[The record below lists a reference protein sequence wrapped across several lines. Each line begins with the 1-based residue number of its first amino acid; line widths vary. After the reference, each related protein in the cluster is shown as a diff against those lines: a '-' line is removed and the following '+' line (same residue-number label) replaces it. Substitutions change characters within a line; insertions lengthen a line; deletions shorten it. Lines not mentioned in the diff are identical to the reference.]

1 MQIHRG
7 NLNFLLMNSNPT
19 RKKRRVRKTKKTSPK
34 RFAGQ
39 TLKGAFEWADWSFS
53 IKAFTERIG
62 LENCREA
69 IPVAIRLME
78 LKNRQRPGK
87 KIPEESVF
95 CMDADSLGLD
105 LVLILLEKLEKLE
118 KGFASTESDSGPV
131 RYLKSLGKALD
142 ALVCRPTPTQS
153 RGIVTQCYAKARS
166 NRLIP
171 PTSKMVEDASLA
183 DASKAFPD
191 ATSNIRKKIKKFDLK
206 LTPSTKIRDAS
217 KLAPNMTQAGCARTQ
232 NRLKKEMLQILG
244 SPINWPLA
252 DLYEGIIWKT
262 CPSEIFEI
270 QIYEKKLWEGLK
282 RCEVFRDSTTREEA
296 LDLMRLIRRESF
308 ETSGKVFETPLG
320 AIQCYARRSRQT
332 TFRAAE
338 AAGKFK
344 EIPQTVRRDLS
355 IFLEESLFR
364 EVIAIS
370 EQHGSAA
377 YRD

>member
-1 MQIHRG
+1 MPIHRG

-39 TLKGAFEWADWSFS
+39 TLKGAFEWADWSFP
-53 IKAFTERIG
+53 IKALTERIG
-62 LENCREA
+62 LEKCWEA
-69 IPVAIRLME
+69 IPVAIRLVA
-78 LKNRQRPGK
+78 LKKRQLPGK

-105 LVLILLEKLEKLE
+105 LVLILLDKLE
-118 KGFASTESDSGPV
+118 KGFASTEPDSGPI
-131 RYLKSLGKALD
+131 RYLESLGKALD
-142 ALVCRPTPTQS
+142 ALVCRPTSTQA

-183 DASKAFPD
+183 DGSKAFPD

-217 KLAPNMTQAGCARTQ
+217 KLAPNTTQAGCARIP
-232 NRLKKEMLQILG
+232 NELKRQMLETLG
-244 SPINWPLA
+244 SPVNWPLA

-282 RCEVFRDSTTREEA
+282 RCEVFRDSNSREEA
-296 LDLMRLIRRESF
+296 MDLMRLIQRESF
-308 ETSGKVFETPLG
+308 ETSGKVFETSLG
-320 AIQCYARRSRQT
+320 AIQCFARRSRQT
-332 TFRAAE
+332 TFREAE

-344 EIPQTVRRDLS
+344 EIPQTLTRDLS
-355 IFLEESLFR
+355 IFLEESLIH

-370 EQHGSAA
+370 KQHGSAA

>member
-1 MQIHRG
+1 MTPD
-7 NLNFLLMNSNPT
+7 S
-19 RKKRRVRKTKKTSPK
+19 K
-34 RFAGQ
+34 
-39 TLKGAFEWADWSFS
+39 
-53 IKAFTERIG
+53 
-62 LENCREA
+62 
-69 IPVAIRLME
+69 
-78 LKNRQRPGK
+78 
-87 KIPEESVF
+87 
-95 CMDADSLGLD
+95 DADSLGLD
-105 LVLILLEKLEKLE
+105 LVLILLEKLQE
-118 KGFASTESDSGPV
+118 GFASTESDSGPV

-142 ALVCRPTPTQS
+142 ALVSRPTPTQS
-153 RGIVTQCYAKARS
+153 RGIVTQYYAKARS

-217 KLAPNMTQAGCARTQ
+217 KLAPNTTQAGCARTQ

-308 ETSGKVFETPLG
+308 ETSGKVFETSLG
-320 AIQCYARRSRQT
+320 AIQCFARGSCQT

-344 EIPQTVRRDLS
+344 EIPQTVTRDLS
-355 IFLEESLFR
+355 IFLEECLFR